1 MRYQTTWT
9 GLGTKLIWSDLGGGK
24 MGCVKIQL
32 FTMYHCHYYM
42 SLVNIV
48 MLDVTSNRTV
58 GMFAVQSCLFQMLRY
73 SYLTLVHFVL
83 YTHAG

>member
-1 MRYQTTWT
+1 MTQPFWLLFDSFLMRHQTTWT

-24 MGCVKIQL
+24 MGWVEIQL

-48 MLDVTSNRTV
+48 MGDVTSDRTV
-58 GMFAVQSCLFQMLRY
+58 GMFAV
-73 SYLTLVHFVL
+73 
-83 YTHAG
+83 